1 MDQISVNGTALLDIF
16 EQVQREVGDYATNK
30 VKQYRFRAYTKCAAV
45 FDPEAFQRKER
56 VRLPP
61 NIMEAIRSRWPDM

>member
-30 VKQYRFRAYTKCAAV
+30 QCRFRAYTICAAV

-61 NIMEAIRSRWPDM
+61 NIREAIRSRWPDM